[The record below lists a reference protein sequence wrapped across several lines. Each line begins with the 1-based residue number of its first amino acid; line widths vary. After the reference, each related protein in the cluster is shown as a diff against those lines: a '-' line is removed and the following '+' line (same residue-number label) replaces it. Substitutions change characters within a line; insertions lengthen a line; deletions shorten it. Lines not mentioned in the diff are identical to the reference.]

1 MLIEHDAKRPQ
12 VDPSARVAP
21 NAVLCGDVRVGA
33 NCSIGFGAVLTAESG
48 PIVLGTSCIVMENA
62 VIRGL
67 RRHDVE
73 IGNNVLIGPRAY
85 LTGCS
90 IEENVFLATGATVFN
105 GARIGAR
112 SEVRINGV
120 VHIRSRLPSDST
132 VPIGWVAVGDPAKI
146 LPPDRHEAIWTIQ
159 ETLDFPRT
167 VFGVGRSAAGETI
180 MPRVMERYARALAR
194 HRDDQV
200 LES

>member
-146 LPPDRHEAIWTIQ
+146 LPPDRHQAIWTIQ